1 MNVIVLYLVLLKAT
15 MTSFSG
21 LASLPMLRNDLVVQ
35 HRVLTDRELNTAVAV
50 GSIGPGPLGLYVV
63 SVGYFVA
70 GVPGALAGMLA
81 LMTPAFL
88 ILPMVRYL
96 GRRAD
101 HPRAKR
107 VIQSVTLAAAG
118 LILSASVPLARD
130 AITGVLPAL
139 LAVAVFGLMVA
150 TRIDAIWVI
159 VGSAGAGLL
168 WHVFR

>member
-1 MNVIVLYLVLLKAT
+1 MNVVILYLILLKAT

-50 GSIGPGPLGLYVV
+50 GSMGPGPLGLYVV
-63 SVGYFVA
+63 SVGYFVS
-70 GVPGALAGMLA
+70 GVPGAFAGMLA

-88 ILPMVRYL
+88 IVPMVRHF

-101 HPRAKR
+101 HPRAKQ

-130 AITGVLPAL
+130 AITGVVPAL
-139 LAVAVFGLMVA
+139 LAGAVFVLMVA
-150 TRIDAIWVI
+150 TRIDTVWMI
-159 VGSAGAGLL
+159 VGSAAAGLL
-168 WHVFR
+168 WQVLQ